1 MSKISFGK
9 EGQIPHDFL
18 DILQAKRLK
27 AFNIDEKVLRT
38 DRNNIQSIM
47 HKQLTQGISGLD
59 IGSNGFYYIH
69 MVHGTWINHFSIK
82 EASDEQ
88 GNKYSPEE
96 YGEFSDGLDSDFF
109 KNIGKT
115 YPTYATD
122 IDIPQL
128 NIEYDTLSGRVR
140 NLNYASKIHFASDF
154 SINYIDNVNKDFFKY
169 HETWFK
175 YVEACKKGYFKK
187 SALVNNYKGDPGDY
201 FIDVPYFNAVWV
213 AVFDSFSTN
222 IRALIKILGVSP
234 INLPFKQIL
243 GDRGKNELT
252 TLNINYKSNDM
263 VYKFFENEDDLV
275 NSPLYKEFLKDITD
289 HLLDIPTGETV

>member
-1 MSKISFGK
+1 MSGIAFDKK
-9 EGQIPHDFL
+9 GQIPHDFL
-18 DILQAKRLK
+18 DILNKKRMK
-27 AFNIDEKVLRT
+27 AFGINEKVSRT
-38 DRNNIQSIM
+38 DRNNIQHVM
-47 HKQLTQGISGLD
+47 HNQLTQGISQLD

-69 MVHGTWINHFSIK
+69 MVHGTWIDHLTSK
-82 EASDEQ
+82 ESLDSN
-88 GNKYSPEE
+88 GNRYSAQE
-96 YGEFSDGLDSDFF
+96 YGEFSDGVDKGFF
-109 KNIGKT
+109 KTINDN

-140 NLNYASKIHFASDF
+140 NLNYASKVHFASDF
-154 SINYIDNVNKDFFKY
+154 SINYIDDNNKNFFKY

-175 YVEACKKGYFKK
+175 YVEASKKGFFKK
-187 SALVNNYKGDPGDY
+187 SILHNTYKGDPSDY

-213 AVFDSFSTN
+213 AIFDSFSTN

-234 INLPFKQIL
+234 INLPFKQII

-252 TLNINYKSNDM
+252 TLNMNYKSNDM
-263 VYKFFENEDDLV
+263 VYKFFENKDDLQA
-275 NSPLYKEFLKDITD
+275 SSLYKEFLNDIKG